1 MGWIH
6 GSILSRP
13 SELLMRDL
21 MQSILTYLSL
31 EMNWPFSFT
40 DLILFICFPSLIPW
54 PQYSVESLL
63 HSDFPARQTFPLC
76 IMQVMGLRQMIF
88 FFWGNE
94 ILKQLSLFWAQQ
106 GPFIKF
112 SCGNPFPGPHCYWK
126 CHQSINKYFSGQQLE
141 NSMRSWMWQVRRQWG
156 TV

>member
-31 EMNWPFSFT
+31 EMNWPFP
-40 DLILFICFPSLIPW
+40 LQIWYCLFVFHLW
-54 PQYSVESLL
+54 YLG
-63 HSDFPARQTFPLC
+63 HSTLWRVYFIQTFQLGKPSRYVSC
-76 IMQVMGLRQMIF
+76 KSWDSDRWFF